1 MTEQE
6 IIKTIHISTGID
18 IPERMNNPL
27 DYEPHPLCIAAC
39 KELQAYLAERKD
51 WREEID
57 KGKMFGVL
65 IVEKNDKEIGYLA
78 AYSGQIGGR
87 SDWKGFVPAV
97 FDYLQPDGYFKTHEA
112 KITELNQ
119 RIAHLINNPE
129 IKETERILNK
139 LHKVQEHK
147 RNRHKMQI
155 MEAKTKRDA

>member
-78 AYSGQIGGR
+78 AYSGQMEGEATGR
-87 SDWKGFVPAV
+87 DSCLPSSTTYNPMAISKP
-97 FDYLQPDGYFKTHEA
+97 TR
-112 KITELNQ
+112 Q
-119 RIAHLINNPE
+119 R
-129 IKETERILNK
+129 
-139 LHKVQEHK
+139 
-147 RNRHKMQI
+147 
-155 MEAKTKRDA
+155 